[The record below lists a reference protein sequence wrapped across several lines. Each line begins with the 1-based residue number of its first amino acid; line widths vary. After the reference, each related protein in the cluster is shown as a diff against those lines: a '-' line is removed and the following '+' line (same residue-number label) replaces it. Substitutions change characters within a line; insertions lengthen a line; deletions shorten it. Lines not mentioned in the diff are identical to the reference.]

1 MGLMSP
7 RAMRK
12 TPTLKTNYPTG
23 IVVDNNDPLKQGR
36 IRMRVAG
43 LHPSSIPNNLL
54 PWMLPHQSGQANA
67 GRGIGNVHVPPIG
80 AKLHA
85 MFDGDDP
92 HNATYK
98 HSPPTE
104 DVHKGNPLRE
114 MDYPHTYGWK
124 DHGNNLFFVNT
135 KTGEMGIKMKD
146 GSSIIFKDGSLT
158 TTMSK
163 NITTSAKGKHT
174 AKAKGGMIMHSE
186 GALTTKGKTIDNN
199 GPDATE
205 KADDVQDQGEVQS
218 VDTSPDNF
226 DSSGNM
232 VA

>member
-1 MGLMSP
+1 MGLLNP
-7 RAMRK
+7 RALRR
-12 TPTLKTNYPTG
+12 TPTIKTNYPTG

-43 LHPSSIPNNLL
+43 LHPPSIPNNML
-54 PWMLPHQSGQANA
+54 PWFLPHQSGQAHA
-67 GRGIGNVHVPPIG
+67 GRGIGNQNVPPLG
-80 AKLHA
+80 AKMHA

-92 HNATYK
+92 HNGTYK

-104 DVHKGNPLRE
+104 DVQKDNPLRN

-124 DHGNNLFFVNT
+124 DHGNNLFYVNT

-146 GSSIIFKDGSLT
+146 GSSFIFKDGSFSMT
-158 TTMSK
+158 ASK
-163 NITTSAKGKHT
+163 NITTSAKGKHV
-174 AKAKGGMIMHSE
+174 AKAKGGMTLHTE
-186 GALTTKGKTIDNN
+186 GAMTAKGKTIENN
-199 GPDATE
+199 GSDEPE
-205 KADDVQDQGEVQS
+205 KADEVQDQGEVQT
-218 VDTSPDNF
+218 VNTDPGNF